1 MREPLRVDEAYYIN
15 HNTDYSAF
23 ADAVM
28 DVGPAPC
35 QKFDC
40 PRQSQCAEEKVE
52 CKAFR
57 FWVNNG
63 ETVYDRHL
71 SMDKDGNP
79 IEKNIELSVGNLLQ
93 ICK

>member
-1 MREPLRVDEAYYIN
+1 MRDTLKVDEAHYIS

-28 DVGPAPC
+28 DVGPSPC
-35 QKFDC
+35 TKFDC
-40 PRQSQCAEEKVE
+40 PRQSQCAEEEVE

-63 ETVYDRHL
+63 EFTTYRKK
-71 SMDKDGNP
+71 SKKDVC
-79 IEKNIELSVGNLLQ
+79 ISVMMEHLLQ
-93 ICK
+93 PIK

>member
-1 MREPLRVDEAYYIN
+1 MRDTLRVDEAYYIN

-28 DVGPAPC
+28 DVGPSPC

-57 FWVNNG
+57 YWVNNG
-63 ETVYDRHL
+63 EFTTYRKKL
-71 SMDKDGNP
+71 KKD
-79 IEKNIELSVGNLLQ
+79 ISIAYEMEKLLQ
-93 ICK
+93 PIK